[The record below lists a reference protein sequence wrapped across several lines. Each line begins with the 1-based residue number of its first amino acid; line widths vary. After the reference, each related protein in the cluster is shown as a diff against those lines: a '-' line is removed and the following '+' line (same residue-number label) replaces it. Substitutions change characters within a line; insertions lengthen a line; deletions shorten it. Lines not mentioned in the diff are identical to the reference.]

1 MKKAIVVILAICLS
15 LGMFACNKEE
25 NKNEILG
32 EWIAVTGGASAVF
45 NPDGTGEV
53 ASREITWKYDAE
65 LECYIIADKINY
77 NATIY
82 EDSGIQFMK
91 LLNAEFCRADD
102 YDQAFNLM
110 ISKKQEEY
118 LNLVAMKEEIQ
129 IGKSYELAQNVSIQ
143 FTKIQ
148 VESDNLLIAYYDI
161 TNNGAEGVTDP
172 LQSNYEGK
180 YLRKESGGIQF
191 SGTYSWCSSI
201 EPEQTIQNQGGLC
214 DIDGAKETIEAY
226 GAVYGVVWFD
236 LGGKQY
242 YVDLSDYF
250 KN

>member
-1 MKKAIVVILAICLS
+1 MKKAIVVILTICLS
-15 LGMFACNKEE
+15 FGMFACNKEE

-32 EWIAVTGGASAVF
+32 EWIAVAGGASAVF

-53 ASREITWKYDAE
+53 ASRQITWKYDAE
-65 LECYIIADKINY
+65 LGSYTIADKINY

-91 LLNAEFCRADD
+91 LLNAEFCRPDD

-110 ISKKQEEY
+110 ISRKQEEY
-118 LNLVAMKEEIQ
+118 LNLVTMKEEIQ
-129 IGKSYELAQNVSIQ
+129 IGKNYELAQNVSIQ
-143 FTKIQ
+143 FTNIQ

-161 TNNGAEGVTDP
+161 TNNGTKSVAEP
-172 LQSNYEGK
+172 LESAYEGR
-180 YLRKESGGIQF
+180 YFRKESSGIRF
-191 SGTYSWCSSI
+191 SGTCSWCSSI
-201 EPEQTIQNQGGLC
+201 EPEQTIQYQTGLC
-214 DIDGAKETIEAY
+214 DISGSKETIEAY
-226 GAVYGVVWFD
+226 GAVYGVIWFD

-250 KN
+250 KK